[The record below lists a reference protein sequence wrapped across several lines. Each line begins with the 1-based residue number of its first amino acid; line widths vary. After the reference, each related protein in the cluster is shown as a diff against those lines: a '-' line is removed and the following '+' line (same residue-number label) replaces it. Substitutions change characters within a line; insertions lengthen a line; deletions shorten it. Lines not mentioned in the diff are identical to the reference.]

1 MRPPPKRAGGR
12 QSRGPALTSV
22 LPVPDGSRRAAPSTG
37 VPPDERLGSPPGS
50 ANGPGHGKVET
61 SAGAAVEGESSPSP
75 ESDRHRLSSQAAVSP
90 AAPEA
95 SAADELQRQ
104 DRHLSSEDCVFR
116 VGDTVLART
125 AGRPAREATV
135 VEADPS
141 DGSRFKVTFKD
152 KRKKGGWRDKSE
164 LSSLPRPANA
174 GFAAT
179 AKVPLPSS
187 SAAAAGEARPA
198 PPQHQGDDRNA
209 EVDATTTAAA
219 AAAAAAAAPGP
230 SLAAD
235 SETTSGKQQPPCSE
249 VVAAESPGALAA
261 AVSGEAQRPGH
272 DLPSGGCLFR
282 VGDAVLASTAGKAV
296 ASSSEATVVEVD
308 PSGGSR
314 FKVAFKDKRKKG
326 GWRDKSELS
335 TVRHT
340 GATAAGYP
348 PSEPAPGDAC
358 GTGGGGGGTVGAD
371 PATGLPRPRAS
382 DTSSAP
388 ECSSTAV
395 EAEPMPQSDRRRST
409 AAVVGTHESSEAA
422 APVPAP
428 ASPPGPLFGVGEA
441 VLVSTAGKTAA
452 TASLEA
458 AVIEVDPFDSSRF
471 RVAFKNKRK
480 QGGWRHRSE
489 LSALIRRTGAR
500 CTATRPASGSV
511 GNAGATSGSSAR
523 CKKSRAGMLG
533 QGGRASEAPAL
544 DAASEARA
552 GAKGAPGQGLQRSA
566 SQGQRPDDKVVSRTA
581 AASAMGATAVGKSGA
596 VSGPP
601 KRKRSAATAAAAA
614 ITATAG
620 NRGRGGSGSS
630 GGGGVEAIKKK
641 PVKKGGQAKRG
652 SDAAAGG
659 AAAGITKKTPR
670 KKGWQRPTV
679 VTPGSVEGRPES
691 ALRTTHPTE
700 IIRPRKQFKV
710 QQARV
715 TPKAGTGSSDPSSRG
730 AAAPRSS
737 FSAGRGGSAPRRMLC
752 QPSHSVRDAKR
763 GGFESSDGGDR
774 SSGVGG
780 GAGADDESDVVRR
793 GRRARRQVHPSL
805 SEDTM
810 AAANGGIE
818 SDYGSGAEGSDKDGE
833 GAGAGARY
841 GDAPFRFRTSEVA
854 PWGAGDRPLI
864 KVRLSLLEGDAPLS
878 AERSALAVVTFVFDR
893 HRYSAEQLANVLT
906 AEGFLCYRDEDTRV
920 FVLTESKEADQKEA
934 MRRVRELALSRCGVE
949 VKATPWL
956 EGRPALDEFLDNHRG
971 VLDLIIRHRLACGM
985 WSEVGGVYFNALF
998 CGRRSKRT
1006 FNGVRLQINLAVSHN
1021 RALETGVWELW
1032 MTAEPV
1038 VHRFSPVDWWALME
1052 EKEDKGLADFSGS
1065 KSDDLE
1071 ERLQVV
1077 CLPKL
1082 TRGVVDDV
1090 KEDAFEMDLLQEAN
1104 LKRGYYVGPR
1114 SEDEMVEYWRQV
1126 HHLAL
1131 PSSSFAFVK
1140 VRIGGMVLTYP
1151 SWCVIRGQKEIP
1163 EATKAMRGRILDSF
1177 TDALDG
1183 MQGVHVMETTFTW
1196 QVQGEGGGRTFG
1208 DAPAFATANGTAVA
1222 VQKTDASPPAV
1233 TPGPAS
1239 GNGDGSA
1246 AARGDDDD
1254 GSVGGGSGRA
1264 TQAAAGLRTPGPSAA
1279 GVDGAAAD
1287 SSGLDDDQRR
1297 GSAPVVVTP
1306 PADPNAST
1314 PPPPLLVC
1322 RLGEQQQQ
1330 SPESRAAAAAAQASV
1345 AAVRKSVVRQRGAV
1359 MPKRVP
1365 SRPTAAAAAAAGGAG
1380 AAGESSSAP
1389 RLCSAPFVIK
1399 RKTASPSS
1407 AVAAGKVSGNKS
1419 GPLDLSG
1426 GDQAAAMARQTGGRD
1441 SVDPGTPGADGS
1453 GDRSETAA
1461 PTPAAARVVTPAAGA
1476 GEAPAPVP
1484 APTSSEGAGRKK
1496 KRKDKSSRRE
1506 GGTAPVD
1513 QERRKKSKKGAGM
1526 SAAAAAAAPA
1536 AVGAGGG
1543 LGAGEELRGAS
1554 PAGDTPAAAPPP
1566 MVVTFAAAGSLGM
1579 GLEADTTE
1587 EGTMRLAGKA
1597 PTSAAAAVP
1606 NGWRLTA
1613 VGGKSVRRLGDEK
1626 IAALLMIR
1634 PVEVTFEEVPRA
1646 EMEAKAPPPPPTPA
1660 PAAPRKRAAPAK
1672 SKAAAAGAKPK
1683 AKTKAKAPAGRGKGK
1698 KASKVTTVRKAFKI
1712 QARAPPQQEGWGGET
1727 GGGGGEHAFPMA
1739 VQASSTSAA
1748 I

>member
-37 VPPDERLGSPPGS
+37 MPPDERLDSPPGS

-61 SAGAAVEGESSPSP
+61 SAGAAVEGEPRP

-104 DRHLSSEDCVFR
+104 ARHFSSEGCVFR

-141 DGSRFKVTFKD
+141 DGSRFKVAFKD
-152 KRKKGGWRDKSE
+152 KRKKGGWRDKNE
-164 LSSLPRPANA
+164 LSSLPRPADA
-174 GFAAT
+174 GSAAT
-179 AKVPLPSS
+179 AMVPLPSS

-198 PPQHQGDDRNA
+198 PPQQRRDDRNA
-209 EVDATTTAAA
+209 EVDAAAA
-219 AAAAAAAAPGP
+219 AATAPEP

-235 SETTSGKQQPPCSE
+235 SERTSGKQQPPCSE

-261 AVSGEAQRPGH
+261 AVSDEAQRQGH
-272 DLPSGGCLFR
+272 LPSGGCLFQ
-282 VGDAVLASTAGKAV
+282 VGDAVLVNTAGKAA

-308 PSGGSR
+308 PPGGSR

-335 TVRHT
+335 AVRHT
-340 GATAAGYP
+340 GAGSTAAGQP
-348 PSEPAPGDAC
+348 PSEPASGAAC
-358 GTGGGGGGTVGAD
+358 GTGGGGGGTVGAE
-371 PATGLPRPRAS
+371 PGAGLPRPGAS
-382 DTSSAP
+382 DTRSSPA
-388 ECSSTAV
+388 CSSTAV
-395 EAEPMPQSDRRRST
+395 EAEPMPQSDRQPSPT
-409 AAVVGTHESSEAA
+409 AVVGTHESSEPA

-428 ASPPGPLFGVGEA
+428 ASPSGPLFGVGEA

-452 TASLEA
+452 TASFEA
-458 AVIEVDPFDSSRF
+458 TVVEVDPSDSSRF

-489 LSALIRRTGAR
+489 LSALMRRTGAR
-500 CTATRPASGSV
+500 STATRPASGSV
-511 GNAGATSGSSAR
+511 GNAGPTSGSSASHE
-523 CKKSRAGMLG
+523 KSRAGMLG

-544 DAASEARA
+544 GAASEARA
-552 GAKGAPGQGLQRSA
+552 RAKGPPGQGLQRSA
-566 SQGQRPDDKVVSRTA
+566 SQGERPVDKVGNRKTA
-581 AASAMGATAVGKSGA
+581 APAMDTTAVRESGGI
-596 VSGPP
+596 SGPP

-620 NRGRGGSGSS
+620 NRGRGGSRSS
-630 GGGGVEAIKKK
+630 GGGGVQAIKKK

-652 SDAAAGG
+652 SVAAAGG
-659 AAAGITKKTPR
+659 TAAGITKKTPR

-715 TPKAGTGSSDPSSRG
+715 TPKARAGSSNPSSRG

-737 FSAGRGGSAPRRMLC
+737 FSAGRGGSASAPRRMLC

-763 GGFESSDGGDR
+763 GGFEGGDGGDR

-818 SDYGSGAEGSDKDGE
+818 SDYRSDEDGE
-833 GAGAGARY
+833 GAGAGGGY

-854 PWGAGDRPLI
+854 PWGEGDRPLI

-906 AEGFLCYRDEDTRV
+906 AEGFLCYRDEDKRV

-934 MRRVRELALSRCGVE
+934 LRRVRELALSRCGVE

-1032 MTAEPV
+1032 MTVEPV
-1038 VHRFSPVDWWALME
+1038 VHRFSPVDWWALMQ

-1151 SWCVIRGQKEIP
+1151 SWCVIRGQREIP

-1183 MQGVHVMETTFTW
+1183 MQGVHVMQTTFTW

-1222 VQKTDASPPAV
+1222 VQKTGAAAPAV

-1239 GNGDGSA
+1239 GDGDGPAAA
-1246 AARGDDDD
+1246 AARGYSDD
-1254 GSVGGGSGRA
+1254 GSVGGGSGKA

-1279 GVDGAAAD
+1279 GVGGGAAD

-1345 AAVRKSVVRQRGAV
+1345 AAVRKSVVRRRGAV
-1359 MPKRVP
+1359 VPKRVP
-1365 SRPTAAAAAAAGGAG
+1365 SLPTATAAAAAAGAAGGAG

-1407 AVAAGKVSGNKS
+1407 AVAA
-1419 GPLDLSG
+1419 
-1426 GDQAAAMARQTGGRD
+1426 AAG
-1441 SVDPGTPGADGS
+1441 
-1453 GDRSETAA
+1453 
-1461 PTPAAARVVTPAAGA
+1461 VVTPAAGA
-1476 GEAPAPVP
+1476 GEAPPPPPP
-1484 APTSSEGAGRKK
+1484 ASSEGAGLKK

-1506 GGTAPVD
+1506 GGAASVD
-1513 QERRKKSKKGAGM
+1513 KERRKKSKKGTGV
-1526 SAAAAAAAPA
+1526 SAAAAAARA
-1536 AVGAGGG
+1536 AVGAGAGV
-1543 LGAGEELRGAS
+1543 GAGEELRRAS
-1554 PAGDTPAAAPPP
+1554 PVGHTPAAAPP

-1634 PVEVTFEEVPRA
+1634 PVEVTFEQVPRA
-1646 EMEAKAPPPPPTPA
+1646 EIEAKATPPPPAPA

-1672 SKAAAAGAKPK
+1672 SKAAAAAATAGAKPK
-1683 AKTKAKAPAGRGKGK
+1683 AGTKAKAPAGRSKGK

-1712 QARAPPQQEGWGGET
+1712 QARAPPQQEGRGGET
-1727 GGGGGEHAFPMA
+1727 GGGGGGHAVPMA

>member
-22 LPVPDGSRRAAPSTG
+22 LPASDGSRRAVPSTG
-37 VPPDERLGSPPGS
+37 VPPDERLDSPPGS

-61 SAGAAVEGESSPSP
+61 GAGAAVEGESTPSP
-75 ESDRHRLSSQAAVSP
+75 ESDRHRLSSQAAVPP

-141 DGSRFKVTFKD
+141 DGSRFKVAFKD

-164 LSSLPRPANA
+164 LSSLPRPADA
-174 GFAAT
+174 GSAAT
-179 AKVPLPSS
+179 AKVPLASS
-187 SAAAAGEARPA
+187 SAAAAHEARPA

-209 EVDATTTAAA
+209 EVDATAAA

-235 SETTSGKQQPPCSE
+235 SEATSSKQQPPCSE
-249 VVAAESPGALAA
+249 VVAAESSGALAA
-261 AVSGEAQRPGH
+261 VVNNEAQRQGH
-272 DLPSGGCLFR
+272 DLPSMGCLFQ
-282 VGDAVLASTAGKAV
+282 VGDAVLASTAGKAAV
-296 ASSSEATVVEVD
+296 SSSEATVVEVD

-335 TVRHT
+335 TVRYT
-340 GATAAGYP
+340 GAGSTPAGQP
-348 PSEPAPGDAC
+348 PSEPASGDAC

-371 PATGLPRPRAS
+371 PAAGLPRPGAS

-388 ECSSTAV
+388 ECPSTAV

-409 AAVVGTHESSEAA
+409 AAVVGAHESSEAS

-452 TASLEA
+452 TASFEA
-458 AVIEVDPFDSSRF
+458 TVVEVDPSDSSRF

-500 CTATRPASGSV
+500 STATRPASGSV

-523 CKKSRAGMLG
+523 HERSRAGVLG
-533 QGGRASEAPAL
+533 QGGRASGAPAL

-552 GAKGAPGQGLQRSA
+552 GAKRPPGQCLQRSA
-566 SQGQRPDDKVVSRTA
+566 SEGERPVDKVGSRKATA
-581 AASAMGATAVGKSGA
+581 SVMDATAVGEGGA
-596 VSGPP
+596 VSRPP

-630 GGGGVEAIKKK
+630 GGGGVEAINKK
-641 PVKKGGQAKRG
+641 PVKKGGHAKRG
-652 SDAAAGG
+652 SVPTAGG

-679 VTPGSVEGRPES
+679 VTPGSAEGRPES
-691 ALRTTHPTE
+691 ALRTTHPTG

-710 QQARV
+710 QQARE
-715 TPKAGTGSSDPSSRG
+715 TPKNRTGSSDPTSRG
-730 AAAPRSS
+730 ATTPRSS

-763 GGFESSDGGDR
+763 GGFEGGDGGDR

-818 SDYGSGAEGSDKDGE
+818 SDYGSGAEGSGEDRE
-833 GAGAGARY
+833 GAGAGAGY
-841 GDAPFRFRTSEVA
+841 GDAPFRFRTSEFA
-854 PWGAGDRPLI
+854 PWGEGDRPLI
-864 KVRLSLLEGDAPLS
+864 KVETALMEAKVRLSLLEGDAPLS

-906 AEGFLCYRDEDTRV
+906 AEGFLCYREEGTRV
-920 FVLTESKEADQKEA
+920 FVLTESKEANQKEA
-934 MRRVRELALSRCGVE
+934 LMRVRELALSRCGVE

-956 EGRPALDEFLDNHRG
+956 KGRPALNEFLDNHRG

-1032 MTAEPV
+1032 MTVEPV
-1038 VHRFSPVDWWALME
+1038 VHRFSPVDWWALMQ

-1065 KSDDLE
+1065 KSDELE

-1114 SEDEMVEYWRQV
+1114 SEDEMEFDSRDVLV
-1126 HHLAL
+1126 A
-1131 PSSSFAFVK
+1131 PDAFLFP
-1140 VRIGGMVLTYP
+1140 VLTYP

-1183 MQGVHVMETTFTW
+1183 NSEVVLSASTALWSSFLPSVVSGMQGVHVMETTFTW
-1196 QVQGEGGGRTFG
+1196 QVQGEGEGRTFG
-1208 DAPAFATANGTAVA
+1208 DAQAFATANGTAVA
-1222 VQKTDASPPAV
+1222 VQKTGASAPAV

-1239 GNGDGSA
+1239 GDGDGSA
-1246 AARGDDDD
+1246 AAHGDGDD

-1264 TQAAAGLRTPGPSAA
+1264 TQAAAELRTPGPSAA

-1287 SSGLDDDQRR
+1287 SSGLDNDQRG

-1345 AAVRKSVVRQRGAV
+1345 AAVRKSVVRRRGAV
-1359 MPKRVP
+1359 VPNRVP
-1365 SRPTAAAAAAAGGAG
+1365 SRPTGAAGAAGGAG
-1380 AAGESSSAP
+1380 AAGESSSTP
-1389 RLCSAPFVIK
+1389 RLCSIPFVIK
-1399 RKTASPSS
+1399 RNTASPSS
-1407 AVAAGKVSGNKS
+1407 AVATGKVSGNKS

-1426 GDQAAAMARQTGGRD
+1426 GDQAAAMARQTEGRD
-1441 SVDPGTPGADGS
+1441 SVDLGTPRADGS
-1453 GDRSETAA
+1453 GDRSDTAA
-1461 PTPAAARVVTPAAGA
+1461 PTPAAARVVTPA
-1476 GEAPAPVP
+1476 PAF
-1484 APTSSEGAGRKK
+1484 SEGAGRKK

-1506 GGTAPVD
+1506 GGAASVD
-1513 QERRKKSKKGAGM
+1513 KERRKKRKKGAGM
-1526 SAAAAAAAPA
+1526 SAAPAPAPA
-1536 AVGAGGG
+1536 AVGAGER

-1554 PAGDTPAAAPPP
+1554 PAGGTPAAAPPP

-1613 VGGKSVRRLGDEK
+1613 VGGKSVRRLGGGCADGNE
-1626 IAALLMIR
+1626 I
-1634 PVEVTFEEVPRA
+1634 V
-1646 EMEAKAPPPPPTPA
+1646 
-1660 PAAPRKRAAPAK
+1660 RAAPTK

-1683 AKTKAKAPAGRGKGK
+1683 AGTKAKAPAGRSKGK

-1712 QARAPPQQEGWGGET
+1712 QARASPQQERQGGET
-1727 GGGGGEHAFPMA
+1727 GGGGGGHAVPVA

>member
-22 LPVPDGSRRAAPSTG
+22 LPVPDGSRRAVPSTG
-37 VPPDERLGSPPGS
+37 VPPDERLDSPPGS
-50 ANGPGHGKVET
+50 ANGPSHGKVET
-61 SAGAAVEGESSPSP
+61 GAGAAVEGESTPCP
-75 ESDRHRLSSQAAVSP
+75 ESDRHRLSSQAAVPP

-116 VGDTVLART
+116 IGDTVLART
-125 AGRPAREATV
+125 AGRPAREAIV

-141 DGSRFKVTFKD
+141 DGSRLKVTFKD

-164 LSSLPRPANA
+164 LSSLPRPADA
-174 GFAAT
+174 VSAAT

-187 SAAAAGEARPA
+187 SVAAAGETRPA

-209 EVDATTTAAA
+209 EVDATA
-219 AAAAAAAAPGP
+219 AAAAAAAAPGS

-235 SETTSGKQQPPCSE
+235 SEATSGKQQPPCSE

-261 AVSGEAQRPGH
+261 AVSDEAQRQGH
-272 DLPSGGCLFR
+272 DLPSGGCFFQ
-282 VGDAVLASTAGKAV
+282 VGDAVLASTAGKAA

-308 PSGGSR
+308 PSGSSR

-335 TVRHT
+335 TVRYT
-340 GATAAGYP
+340 GAGSTAAGQP
-348 PSEPAPGDAC
+348 PSEPASGDAC
-358 GTGGGGGGTVGAD
+358 GTGGGGGTVGAD
-371 PATGLPRPRAS
+371 PSAGLPLPGAS

-388 ECSSTAV
+388 ECPSTAV
-395 EAEPMPQSDRRRST
+395 EAEPMSQSDRRRRT

-428 ASPPGPLFGVGEA
+428 TSPPGPLFGVGEA

-452 TASLEA
+452 TASFEA
-458 AVIEVDPFDSSRF
+458 TVVEVDPSDSSRF

-500 CTATRPASGSV
+500 STAARPASGSV
-511 GNAGATSGSSAR
+511 GNAGVTSGSSAR
-523 CKKSRAGMLG
+523 HEKSRAGMLG
-533 QGGRASEAPAL
+533 RGGRASEAPAL

-552 GAKGAPGQGLQRSA
+552 GAKGPPGQGLQRSA
-566 SQGQRPDDKVVSRTA
+566 LQGERPVDKVGSKKA
-581 AASAMGATAVGKSGA
+581 AASAMDATAVGGSGA

-601 KRKRSAATAAAAA
+601 KRKRSAATAAAAS

-630 GGGGVEAIKKK
+630 GGGGIEAIKKKK

-652 SDAAAGG
+652 SVAAAGG

-679 VTPGSVEGRPES
+679 VTPGSLEGRPES
-691 ALRTTHPTE
+691 ALRTPHPTE

-715 TPKAGTGSSDPSSRG
+715 TPKARTGSSDPSSRG

-737 FSAGRGGSAPRRMLC
+737 FSAGRGGNAPRRMLC

-763 GGFESSDGGDR
+763 GGFEGGDGGDR
-774 SSGVGG
+774 SSGAGG
-780 GAGADDESDVVRR
+780 GGGADDESDVVRR

-810 AAANGGIE
+810 AAANGDIE
-818 SDYGSGAEGSDKDGE
+818 SDYGGGAEGSDEDGE
-833 GAGAGARY
+833 GAGTGAGY

-854 PWGAGDRPLI
+854 PWGEGDRPLI

-934 MRRVRELALSRCGVE
+934 LRRVRELALSQCGVE

-956 EGRPALDEFLDNHRG
+956 QGRPALDEFLDNHRG

-1032 MTAEPV
+1032 MTVEPV
-1038 VHRFSPVDWWALME
+1038 VHRFSPVDWWALMQ

-1140 VRIGGMVLTYP
+1140 VRIAGMVLTYP

-1196 QVQGEGGGRTFG
+1196 QMEGEGGGRTFG

-1222 VQKTDASPPAV
+1222 VQKTGASVPAV
-1233 TPGPAS
+1233 IPGPAS
-1239 GNGDGSA
+1239 GDGDGSA
-1246 AARGDDDD
+1246 AARGDGD
-1254 GSVGGGSGRA
+1254 GGFVGGGSRRA

-1306 PADPNAST
+1306 PANPNAST

-1345 AAVRKSVVRQRGAV
+1345 AAVRKSVVRRRGAV
-1359 MPKRVP
+1359 VPKRVP
-1365 SRPTAAAAAAAGGAG
+1365 LRPTAAAGAAGGAG
-1380 AAGESSSAP
+1380 AAGESSSTL
-1389 RLCSAPFVIK
+1389 RLCSIPFVIK
-1399 RKTASPSS
+1399 RKEASPSS
-1407 AVAAGKVSGNKS
+1407 AVAAGKVGGNKS

-1441 SVDPGTPGADGS
+1441 SVDLGTPRAEGS

-1461 PTPAAARVVTPAAGA
+1461 PTPAATRVVTPAAGA

-1506 GGTAPVD
+1506 GGAASVD
-1513 QERRKKSKKGAGM
+1513 KERRKKRKKGAEV
-1526 SAAAAAAAPA
+1526 SAAPA
-1536 AVGAGGG
+1536 AVGAGAG

-1566 MVVTFAAAGSLGM
+1566 MVVTFASAGSLGM

-1646 EMEAKAPPPPPTPA
+1646 EMEAKAPSPPPVPA

-1683 AKTKAKAPAGRGKGK
+1683 AGTKAKASAGRGKGK

-1712 QARAPPQQEGWGGET
+1712 QARAPPEQEGRGAET
-1727 GGGGGEHAFPMA
+1727 GGGGAGHAAPMA
-1739 VQASSTSAA
+1739 VQASSTSAT

>member
-37 VPPDERLGSPPGS
+37 VPPDERLDSPPGS

-61 SAGAAVEGESSPSP
+61 SAGAAVEGEPRP
-75 ESDRHRLSSQAAVSP
+75 QSDRHRLSSQAAVSP

-104 DRHLSSEDCVFR
+104 DRHFSSEGCVFR

-141 DGSRFKVTFKD
+141 DDSRFKVAFKD

-164 LSSLPRPANA
+164 LSSLPRPADA
-174 GFAAT
+174 GSAAT
-179 AKVPLPSS
+179 AVVPLPSS

-198 PPQHQGDDRNA
+198 PPQQRRDDRNA
-209 EVDATTTAAA
+209 EVDA

-235 SETTSGKQQPPCSE
+235 SERTSGKQQPLRSE

-261 AVSGEAQRPGH
+261 AVSDEAQRQGH
-272 DLPSGGCLFR
+272 LPSGGCLFQ
-282 VGDAVLASTAGKAV
+282 VGDAVLVSTAGKAA

-308 PSGGSR
+308 PSGGSQ

-335 TVRHT
+335 AVRHT
-340 GATAAGYP
+340 GAGSTAAGQP
-348 PSEPAPGDAC
+348 PSEPASGAAC
-358 GTGGGGGGTVGAD
+358 GTGGGGGGIVGAE
-371 PATGLPRPRAS
+371 PSAGLPRPGAS
-382 DTSSAP
+382 DARSSPA
-388 ECSSTAV
+388 CSSTAV
-395 EAEPMPQSDRRRST
+395 EAEPTPQSDRQPSP
-409 AAVVGTHESSEAA
+409 AEVVGTHESSESA

-428 ASPPGPLFGVGEA
+428 ASPSGPLFGVGEA

-452 TASLEA
+452 TASFEA
-458 AVIEVDPFDSSRF
+458 TVVEVDPSDSSRF
-471 RVAFKNKRK
+471 RVAFKNKRR

-489 LSALIRRTGAR
+489 LSALMRRTGAR
-500 CTATRPASGSV
+500 STATRPASRSV
-511 GNAGATSGSSAR
+511 GNAGPTSGSSASHE
-523 CKKSRAGMLG
+523 KSRAGMLG

-544 DAASEARA
+544 GAASEARA
-552 GAKGAPGQGLQRSA
+552 RAKGPPGQGLQRSA
-566 SQGQRPDDKVVSRTA
+566 SQGERPVDKVGNRKA
-581 AASAMGATAVGKSGA
+581 AATAMDATAVRESGGI
-596 VSGPP
+596 SGPP
-601 KRKRSAATAAAAA
+601 KRKRSAATAAVAA

-620 NRGRGGSGSS
+620 NRGRGGSGRS
-630 GGGGVEAIKKK
+630 GGGGIEAIKKK

-652 SDAAAGG
+652 SVAAAGG
-659 AAAGITKKTPR
+659 TAAGITKKTPR

-679 VTPGSVEGRPES
+679 VTPRSVEGRPES

-715 TPKAGTGSSDPSSRG
+715 TPKARTGSSDPSSRG
-730 AAAPRSS
+730 AAAPCSS
-737 FSAGRGGSAPRRMLC
+737 FSAGRGGSASAPRRMLC

-763 GGFESSDGGDR
+763 GGFEGGDGGDR
-774 SSGVGG
+774 SSGMGG
-780 GAGADDESDVVRR
+780 GAGAGDESDVVRR

-818 SDYGSGAEGSDKDGE
+818 SDYRSDEDGE
-833 GAGAGARY
+833 GAGAGGRY

-854 PWGAGDRPLI
+854 PWGEGDRPLI

-906 AEGFLCYRDEDTRV
+906 ADGFLCYRDEDKRV

-934 MRRVRELALSRCGVE
+934 LRRVRELALSRCGVE

-985 WSEVGGVYFNALF
+985 WCVSEVGGVYFNALF

-1032 MTAEPV
+1032 MTVEPV
-1038 VHRFSPVDWWALME
+1038 VHRFSPVDWWALMQ

-1183 MQGVHVMETTFTW
+1183 MQGVHVVETTFTW
-1196 QVQGEGGGRTFG
+1196 HVQGEGGGRTFG

-1222 VQKTDASPPAV
+1222 VQKTGAAAPAV

-1239 GNGDGSA
+1239 GGGDGPA
-1246 AARGDDDD
+1246 AARSYGDD

-1279 GVDGAAAD
+1279 GVDGRAAG
-1287 SSGLDDDQRR
+1287 SSCLDDDQRR
-1297 GSAPVVVTP
+1297 RSAPVVVTP

-1322 RLGEQQQQ
+1322 RLGEHQQQ

-1345 AAVRKSVVRQRGAV
+1345 AAVRKSVVRRRGAV
-1359 MPKRVP
+1359 VPKRVP
-1365 SRPTAAAAAAAGGAG
+1365 SLPTAAAAAAAADGAAGGAG

-1407 AVAAGKVSGNKS
+1407 AVAAGKTSGNKS

-1426 GDQAAAMARQTGGRD
+1426 GDHAAAMARQTGGRD
-1441 SVDPGTPGADGS
+1441 IVDLGTPRADGS

-1461 PTPAAARVVTPAAGA
+1461 PIPAAARVVTPAAGA
-1476 GEAPAPVP
+1476 GEAPPPPPP
-1484 APTSSEGAGRKK
+1484 ASSDGVGRKK

-1506 GGTAPVD
+1506 GGAASVGK
-1513 QERRKKSKKGAGM
+1513 ERRKKSKKGAGV
-1526 SAAAAAAAPA
+1526 SAVTAAARA
-1536 AVGAGGG
+1536 AVGAGAG

-1554 PAGDTPAAAPPP
+1554 PVGDTPAAAPPP

-1613 VGGKSVRRLGDEK
+1613 VGGKSVRRLGDET

-1634 PVEVTFEEVPRA
+1634 PVEVTFEQVPRA
-1646 EMEAKAPPPPPTPA
+1646 EVEAKAPPPPPAPA

-1672 SKAAAAGAKPK
+1672 SKAAAAATAGAKPK
-1683 AKTKAKAPAGRGKGK
+1683 AETKAKAPAGRSKGK

-1712 QARAPPQQEGWGGET
+1712 QARAPPQQEGRGGET
-1727 GGGGGEHAFPMA
+1727 GGGGGGHAVPMA
-1739 VQASSTSAA
+1739 VHASSTSAA